1 VAVGPRFRAA
11 IARAT
16 VPTPSVTRSPLC
28 PKCTR
33 PLAGSLPPSGVRA
46 TSTRLRMTTPELV
59 DRCPVD
65 GTLFGRRRPTGRTGE
80 ELDAGTAE
88 IVVQLLALGEQGW
101 AAMVQE
107 GFEHPPGPLR
117 SLYLG
122 HALALVRHRSDQTN
136 LRGDWSRLDQARLQ
150 QLVVDYVSGWRPQRP
165 DRPGVGER
173 PRPGDEGPGSGA
185 GS

>member
-1 VAVGPRFRAA
+1 MPVAVGPRFRAA

-28 PKCTR
+28 PKCSR
-33 PLAGSLPPSGVRA
+33 PLAGALPPSGMRS
-46 TSTRLRMTTPELV
+46 TSARLKMTTAELV

-65 GTLFGRRRPTGRTGE
+65 GSLFGRRRPTGRTTDQ
-80 ELDAGTAE
+80 LDTATAE

-122 HALALVRHRSDQTN
+122 HALALVRHRSDQTH
-136 LRGDWSRLDQARLQ
+136 LRGDWSKLDQPRLH
-150 QLVVDYVSGWRPQRP
+150 QLVVDYVSGWKPQRP
-165 DRPGVGER
+165 
-173 PRPGDEGPGSGA
+173 
-185 GS
+185 